1 MKTILS
7 IKNISKS
14 YINKIALQDVT
25 FDIPEGCIFG
35 LLGPNGAGKTTLIR
49 IINQIL
55 IPDKGEIF
63 FYDKKLSLNDLIYFG
78 YLPEE
83 RGLYKKMKVCDQVI
97 FFAQLKG
104 LSKNE
109 ATEKALLLFERLNM
123 KQLWNKKIEE
133 LSKGMQQKIQFII
146 SIINN
151 PKVLILDEPF
161 TGLDPINIM
170 LFKNEI
176 KELQK
181 NGTTILISTHIMPSV
196 EELCDR
202 IVLLNNSRIVLEGE
216 VYYLKKKFKKNLYEI
231 EFEPPV
237 NNILIAHNINYQ
249 IIETFVTSYGTII
262 YKLKVNNE
270 NYSTKDLLQD
280 LIKTGKIIKFN
291 EILPTMEEIFV
302 NVVKNQ

>member
-302 NVVKNQ
+302 NVIKNQ